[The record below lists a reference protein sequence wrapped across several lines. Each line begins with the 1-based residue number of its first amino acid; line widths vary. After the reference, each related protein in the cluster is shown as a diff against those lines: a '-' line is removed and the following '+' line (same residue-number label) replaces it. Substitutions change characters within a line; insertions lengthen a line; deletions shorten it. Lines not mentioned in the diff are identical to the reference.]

1 MFALGSFE
9 ESEAPAWGF
18 PLALSLSQRLQWRE
32 GSILRQSGKKRS
44 KDYSRSSVGGGLIT
58 KLLFNDVCCFGNWLP
73 VRRTLWIT
81 DGAGFRVG
89 FPLTQCAFWSL
100 ASDISVGVPTT
111 KCSFLSCE

>member
-32 GSILRQSGKKRS
+32 GSILRQSGKERS
-44 KDYSRSSVGGGLIT
+44 KDYSRSAVGGGLIT

-81 DGAGFRVG
+81 DWVSGW
-89 FPLTQCAFWSL
+89 FPFDSMHIL
-100 ASDISVGVPTT
+100 VPGIRHFCRCPYY
-111 KCSFLSCE
+111 KVLFLIL